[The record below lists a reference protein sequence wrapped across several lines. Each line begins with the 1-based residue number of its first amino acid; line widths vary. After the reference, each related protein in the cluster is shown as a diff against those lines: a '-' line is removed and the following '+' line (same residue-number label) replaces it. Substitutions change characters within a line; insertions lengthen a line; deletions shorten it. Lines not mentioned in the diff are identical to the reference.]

1 MPNLYVF
8 DKDGTLVHPRKDGY
22 VESPEDQILYE
33 GVRDELDRL
42 RSEGHVLAIASNQGG
57 CDWHEVKVRSLNV
70 GLYFRINHLRG
81 YPHEKVHRVL
91 RVEGVTDGIFLEAE
105 SSQEI
110 FPNGE
115 YEIQHTK
122 KRFRFT
128 DEDPVLVKYK
138 TIEGA
143 IAEMEFAA
151 DLCGITEAFLAPTM
165 DGKTIVSLTRSDS
178 KWHHQIENPSPE
190 SKYSFG
196 GFRKPQPGMLLMP
209 SYGYKYDRRIMIG
222 DRDCDRE
229 SAAAAGFEFV
239 WAEDWLDAQK

>member
-8 DKDGTLVHPRKDGY
+8 DKDDTLVHPRKDGH
-22 VESPEDQILYE
+22 VGRPEDQILYD
-33 GVRDELDRL
+33 GVRAKLDRL

-57 CDWHEVKVRSLNV
+57 CDYHEVGAERLAVGNFFMRRHSEDHLFNKIYKVM
-70 GLYFRINHLRG
+70 RIRPNEG
-81 YPHEKVHRVL
+81 GTSVL
-91 RVEGVTDGIFLEAE
+91 ASTTETVWMNEEWVRKTI
-105 SSQEI
+105 
-110 FPNGE
+110 E
-115 YEIQHTK
+115 Y
-122 KRFRFT
+122 RFFFV
-128 DEDPVLVKYK
+128 DFDLVLMQYK

-165 DGKTIVSLTRSDS
+165 DGRSIVSLTRSDS
-178 KWHHQIENPSPE
+178 KWHHQIETPLPE

-229 SAAAAGFEFV
+229 AAAAAGFEFM
-239 WAEDWLDAQK
+239 WAEDWRNAQK